1 MGVLGFAVLPVT
13 AYLLGSIP
21 WGLILAR
28 LFTGVNL
35 RGRGSGN
42 IGATNVRR
50 LAGNR
55 LGIAT
60 LALDSA
66 KGALPVYLALGLA
79 PLDTPTGQVFA
90 GLVALCAVIGHM
102 APVYLKFSGG
112 GKGVATAAGCF
123 AVLTPAALVV
133 SLLVFV
139 LFVCMTSRASAGSLA
154 AAVTL
159 PLWVSTLSQSAPLTV
174 WAALAAALIV
184 ARHRDNIVR
193 LVRGREPRI

>member
-1 MGVLGFAVLPVT
+1 LGFVVLPVV

-35 RGRGSGN
+35 RSQGSGN

-55 LGIAT
+55 LGILT
-60 LALDSA
+60 LALDGA
-66 KGALPVYLALGLA
+66 KGALPVFLALGLA
-79 PLDTPTGQVFA
+79 PIDTTAGQVFA
-90 GLVALCAVIGHM
+90 GLVAICAVIGHL

-123 AVLTPAALVV
+123 AVLTPAALLAA
-133 SLLVFV
+133 LLVFV

-154 AAVTL
+154 AAATL
-159 PLWVSTLSQSAPLTV
+159 PLWVSALAQSTALTG
-174 WAALAAALIV
+174 WAILAAALIV
-184 ARHRDNIVR
+184 VRHRDNIVR
-193 LVRGREPRI
+193 LVRGTEPRI